1 LIHFYKS
8 CLQSKATMKLSPRLC
23 SSFQALV
30 TRGKKTPATV
40 ETLSRTDLPMESTS
54 KAAPGSCDMLVQVEY
69 STLNYKDA
77 MVVTGS
83 YPGLKPPMVGG
94 IDLVGKVLETGS
106 TSLAVGDSV
115 VVNGWGIGTDHYG
128 GYAGE
133 ARVRSDWALKLPE
146 GMAGKDAA
154 KIGTAGY
161 TAMLCAQAM
170 EHSGV
175 TPAAGPVLVT
185 GATGGVGGVA
195 ILLLA
200 QLGYHVVAV
209 SGKAEAEAEYLKSLG
224 AAEVIDRA
232 QFEGEPKPLGREIYA
247 GAIDSCG
254 GKILANILPQV
265 KHSGVVAACGLA
277 GGMGLGTTVA
287 PFILRGVTL
296 AGVESVFQPMEKRIA
311 AYGRF
316 GPLLTTD
323 KLALVSGEERTVGL
337 AQLPDLGVQMLKG
350 NIRGRYV
357 VDLSI

>member
-1 LIHFYKS
+1 
-8 CLQSKATMKLSPRLC
+8 MKISPRLC

-40 ETLSRTDLPMESTS
+40 ETLTRADLPLESTS
-54 KAAPGSCDMLVQVEY
+54 KAAPGTCDMLVQVEY

-77 MVVTGS
+77 LVATGT

-94 IDLVGKVLETGS
+94 IDLVGKVVETGS

-146 GMAGKDAA
+146 GMASKDAA

-161 TAMLCAQAM
+161 TAMLCVAAM

-175 TPAAGPVLVT
+175 SPASGPVLVT

-195 ILLLA
+195 TLLLS
-200 QLGYHVVAV
+200 QLGYHVVAL
-209 SGKAEAEAEYLKSLG
+209 SGPETEGDLTDYLKSLG
-224 AAEVIDRA
+224 AAEIVDRA
-232 QFEGEPKPLGREIYA
+232 LFNGDPKPLGKETYG

-254 GKILANILPQV
+254 AAVLANVLPLI
-265 KHSGVVAACGLA
+265 KHSGAVAACGLA
-277 GGMGLGTTVA
+277 AGMGLPTTVA

-296 AGVESVFQPMEKRIA
+296 AGVDSVFLPMHKRVA
-311 AYGRF
+311 AYTKF
-316 GPLLTTD
+316 GPLLTAD
-323 KLALVSGEERTVGL
+323 KLALVSGEEKTVGL
-337 AQLPDLGVQMLKG
+337 AEIPDLGAKMLKG

-357 VDLSI
+357 VDLSL

>member
-1 LIHFYKS
+1 
-8 CLQSKATMKLSPRLC
+8 MKISARLC

-40 ETLSRTDLPMESTS
+40 ETMTRADLPQESTS
-54 KAAPGSCDMLVQVEY
+54 KMAPGACDMLVQVEY

-77 MVVTGS
+77 LVVTGT

-106 TSLAVGDSV
+106 STLAVGDTV

-133 ARVRSDWALKLPE
+133 ARVRSDWAIKLPA
-146 GMAGKDAA
+146 GMTSKDAA

-161 TAMLCAQAM
+161 TAMLCTQAM

-175 TPAAGPVLVT
+175 TPASGPILVT

-195 ILLLA
+195 TLLLS
-200 QLGYHVVAV
+200 QLGYQVVALSDKV
-209 SGKAEAEAEYLKSLG
+209 DADSEYLKSIG
-224 AAEVIDRA
+224 ASEIIDRSK
-232 QFEGEPKPLGREIYA
+232 FEGDPKPLGKETYG

-254 GKILANILPQV
+254 GKVLANVLPLI
-265 KHSGVVAACGLA
+265 KHSGVVSACGLA
-277 GGMGLGTTVA
+277 AGMGLDTTVA
-287 PFILRGVTL
+287 PLILRGVTL
-296 AGVESVFQPMEKRIA
+296 AGVDSVFLPMERRLA
-311 AYGRF
+311 AYTKF
-316 GPLLTTD
+316 GPLLTGD
-323 KLALVSGEERTVGL
+323 KLALVSGEGKTVGL
-337 AQLPDLGVQMLKG
+337 NQVPELGAQMLKDS
-350 NIRGRYV
+350 IRGRYV

>member
-1 LIHFYKS
+1 
-8 CLQSKATMKLSPRLC
+8 MRLSPRVC

-30 TRGKKTPATV
+30 TRGKAPGTV
-40 ETLSRTDLPMESTS
+40 ETLTRAELPATSTCR
-54 KAAPGSCDMLVQVEY
+54 AAPGTCDMLVQVEY
-69 STLNYKDA
+69 SSLNYKDA
-77 MVVTGS
+77 LVATGK

-94 IDLVGKVLETGS
+94 IDLVGKVMETGS
-106 TSLAVGDSV
+106 SSHAVGDTV

-133 ARVRSDWALKLPE
+133 ARVRSDWAIKLPG
-146 GMAGKDAA
+146 GMSSKEAA

-175 TPAAGPVLVT
+175 TPASGKVLVT

-195 ILLLA
+195 IILLS
-200 QLGYHVVAV
+200 QLGYHVVAL
-209 SGKAEAEAEYLKSLG
+209 SAKPGAEAESDHAYLKSLG
-224 AAEVIDRA
+224 AAEVLDRT
-232 QFEGEPKPLGREIYA
+232 QFEGEPRPLGKEIYG

-254 GKILANILPQV
+254 GKVLANILPQI
-265 KHSGVVAACGLA
+265 KYGGVVSACGLA
-277 GGMGLGTTVA
+277 AGMPFNTTVA

-296 AGVESVFQPMEKRIA
+296 AGIDSVFQPLEKRLS

-323 KLALVSGEERTVGL
+323 KLALVSEEERIAGL
-337 AQLPDLGVQMLKG
+337 AQIPELGEQMLKG
-350 NIRGRYV
+350 NIRGRYL
-357 VDLSI
+357 VDPNI

>member
-1 LIHFYKS
+1 
-8 CLQSKATMKLSPRLC
+8 MKLSPRLC
-23 SSFQALV
+23 NSFQALV

-40 ETLSRTDLPMESTS
+40 ETLTRADLPLESTS
-54 KAAPGSCDMLVQVEY
+54 KAAPGTCDMLVQVEY

-77 MVVTGS
+77 LVATGT

-94 IDLVGKVLETGS
+94 IDLVGKVVETGS
-106 TSLAVGDSV
+106 DTLAVGDTV

-146 GMAGKDAA
+146 GLTGKDAA

-161 TAMLCAQAM
+161 TAMLCVQAM

-175 TPAAGPVLVT
+175 TPASGPVLVT

-195 ILLLA
+195 TLLLS
-200 QLGYHVVAV
+200 QLGYHVVAL
-209 SGKAEAEAEYLKSLG
+209 SGPEGDEDDYLKSLG
-224 AAEVIDRA
+224 AAEIVDRA
-232 QFEGEPKPLGREIYA
+232 LFNGEARPLGKETYG

-254 GKILANILPQV
+254 GNVLTNVLPLV
-265 KHSGVVAACGLA
+265 KHSGCVAACGLA
-277 GGMGLGTTVA
+277 AGMPLNTTVA

-296 AGVESVFQPMEKRIA
+296 AGVDSVFLPMQKRIQ
-311 AYGRF
+311 AYTKF
-316 GPLLTTD
+316 APLLTAD

-337 AQLPDLGVQMLKG
+337 AEIPELGAKMLKG

-357 VDLSI
+357 VDLSL

>member
-1 LIHFYKS
+1 
-8 CLQSKATMKLSPRLC
+8 MKLSPRLFS

-30 TRGKKTPATV
+30 TRGKTPAIV
-40 ETLSRTDLPMESTS
+40 ETLTRADLPSESTY
-54 KAAPGSCDMLVQVEY
+54 KGAPGSCDMLVQVEY

-77 MVVTGS
+77 LVVTGK

-106 TSLAVGDSV
+106 SSIGVGDTV

-133 ARVRSDWALKLPE
+133 ARIRSDWAIRLPE
-146 GMAGKDAA
+146 GMSGKDAA

-161 TAMLCAQAM
+161 TAMLCAQAI

-175 TPAAGPVLVT
+175 TPASGPVLVT
-185 GATGGVGGVA
+185 GATGGVGSVS
-195 ILLLA
+195 ILLLS

-209 SGKAEAEAEYLKSLG
+209 SGKADAEADYLKSLG
-224 AAEVIDRA
+224 AAEVIARA
-232 QFEGEPKPLGREIYA
+232 QFEGEPKPLGRELYA
-247 GAIDSCG
+247 GCIDSCG
-254 GKILANILPQV
+254 GKVLANILPLI

-277 GGMGLGTTVA
+277 AGMPLNTTVA

-296 AGVESVFQPMEKRIA
+296 AGVESALIPLERRIS

-323 KLALVSGEERTVGL
+323 KLGLVSEDEKTIGL
-337 AQLPDLGVQMLKG
+337 AQLPDLGAQMLKG
-350 NIRGRYV
+350 DIRGRYV